1 MENILK
7 FICSIQASPE
17 AALELPFG
25 SSLLVGTGAMGGLGE
40 PGSPQGLGGFVLGPL
55 LKIQTHLS
63 KICSTRSQFVSL
75 QPPQLWAVPS
85 VLSLGSW
92 HFLLELDVGF
102 QQQKGPQ

>member
-17 AALELPFG
+17 AALEFLFG
-25 SSLLVGTGAMGGLGE
+25 SFLFMGTDAMGGLGA
-40 PGSPQGLGGFVLGPL
+40 LRAWGGFVLGLL

-63 KICSTRSQFVSL
+63 KICSVGFFAAI
-75 QPPQLWAVPS
+75 PA
-85 VLSLGSW
+85 LGSHSVMSQGRW
-92 HFLLELDVGF
+92 HFLLELDEGF